1 MTDSVREWTQTPVF
15 ARFERI
21 ALAQPA
27 AVAVRDDGGV
37 LTYGE
42 VLHRARAVASALT
55 GALTGAAPAQMAV
68 AVAVAHDRRF
78 PCAMLGALGAG
89 CPYVPLDLSFP
100 AERVLFVLRHS
111 AARLVLTD
119 ASTHGRVQEWLPEG
133 VACLNVDELPPAG
146 PGWVSVARPDAVAY
160 VLYTSGSTGQPKGV
174 FQSQAG
180 LAHDVW
186 QYTAAAGI
194 GAGDVLS
201 AMYSPSVNGALRDI
215 YGALLNGAQLAVIDL
230 KRMGFGATLA
240 ALASWHVTV
249 LHAMPPVI
257 RALLR
262 QWPEGLRL
270 PDLRLVYTAGDRLYA
285 ADVAQ
290 VRGALGQVAIY
301 NGIGSTECATLYCHW
316 FVDDAL
322 LAGNGVPVG
331 RPIEAR
337 RVELL
342 GEGGK
347 AVLAGEPGEVVVESR
362 FVAGGYWN
370 EPELTRRCFLPGVHD
385 PLARRF
391 KTGDLAR
398 VRADGLLEFLGR
410 VDRQVKIRGYRVD
423 PSEAEAVVRSVRG
436 ILNAAVVVRWADG
449 QPVLAA
455 FAEAD
460 GAWLH
465 QDAARAVWLAL
476 ESSLP
481 AHLRPATLVMVDA
494 LPMLGNFKVDYQ
506 ALERL
511 ANDAANVWR
520 SIDVANAE
528 SVSPAQPSGHALD
541 GALFDEVGR
550 VWRAVLKCQPGHEGA
565 TFEALNGDS
574 LLALELHLAIERVL
588 GEEVST
594 EWFSPQVTLPQL
606 ISSLQARRGK
616 PDGGALRRQVLLFP
630 PARGV
635 CMLTLALRDVLA
647 RFFEVVLMDY
657 GLGNE
662 AGTGDTPDAADM
674 GKATRER
681 QIVSINDLASVCL
694 PQVLRVRREG
704 VPQVA
709 FGFSYGARVAH
720 ETVALCEARGVAL
733 GQLVIADVPPQERH
747 LFVPKGWVHQ
757 CLRWVRDGVVRLDRA
772 WPLVPDSFWL
782 ASAQS
787 LAGGANQ
794 PRWLKQVGALLGTV
808 ITDRQI
814 RRWVHRHVHTPTLVL
829 VTADTL
835 AANPDLKNTLG
846 WEQLCGCTWSAGL
859 DAEHTT
865 FFRPPHHRVFVRA
878 MTLAFPNARA
888 QHPTTE
894 VG

>member
-1 MTDSVREWTQTPVF
+1 MTDTALEWTQTPVF

-21 ALAQPA
+21 ALARPD

-42 VLHRARAVASALT
+42 VLRQARAVASALT
-55 GALTGAAPAQMAV
+55 GAVPVAMAV
-68 AVAVAHDRRF
+68 AVAVAHDRCF

-100 AERVLFVLRHS
+100 PERVQFVLKHS
-111 AARLVLTD
+111 AAKCVLTD
-119 ASTHGRVQEWLPEG
+119 ASTHARVRGWLPEG

-146 PGWVSVARPDAVAY
+146 PDWVSAAQPDAAAY

-174 FQSQAG
+174 FQTQAG
-180 LAHDVW
+180 LAHDVF
-186 QYTAAAGI
+186 QYTEAAGI

-201 AMYSPSVNGALRDI
+201 GMYSPSVNGALRDI
-215 YGALLNGAQLAVIDL
+215 YGALLNGAQLAVFDL
-230 KRMGFGATLA
+230 KRLGFGATLA
-240 ALASWHVTV
+240 ALASWRVTV

-290 VRGALGQVAIY
+290 VRRALGPVAIY

-322 LAGNGVPVG
+322 LTGNGVPVG
-331 RPIEAR
+331 RPIAAR

-342 GEGGK
+342 GDDGK
-347 AVLAGEPGEVVVESR
+347 AVLVGEPGVVVVESR
-362 FVAGGYWN
+362 FVADGYWN

-398 VRADGLLEFLGR
+398 TRADGLLEFLGR
-410 VDRQVKIRGYRVD
+410 ADRQVKIRGYRVD
-423 PSEAEAVVRSVRG
+423 PSEAEAVIRSVRG
-436 ILNAAVVVRWADG
+436 ILNAAVVVSWADG

-455 FAEAD
+455 FAEAES
-460 GAWLH
+460 AWLH
-465 QDAARAVWLAL
+465 QDVVSTVWSAL
-476 ESSLP
+476 GSSLP
-481 AHLRPATLVMVDA
+481 AHLRPATLAVVEA
-494 LPMLGNFKVDYQ
+494 LPMLGNFKVDYL
-506 ALERL
+506 ALERM
-511 ANDAANVWR
+511 ADDAAKVR
-520 SIDVANAE
+520 RGEPVAAAE
-528 SVSPAQPSGHALD
+528 GLSPEPPFGYALD
-541 GALFDEVGR
+541 AALFDEVRR
-550 VWRAVLKCQPGHEGA
+550 VWVAVLKCPPGHESD

-574 LLALELHLAIERVL
+574 LLALELHLALERVL
-588 GEEVST
+588 GEVVST
-594 EWFSPQVTLPQL
+594 EWFSPEVTLPQL
-606 ISSLQARRGK
+606 ISSLQARRGNL
-616 PDGGALRRQVLLFP
+616 DGCALRRQVLLFP
-630 PARGV
+630 PAKGV

-657 GLGNE
+657 GLTNTVNSAKG
-662 AGTGDTPDAADM
+662 
-674 GKATRER
+674 R
-681 QIVSINDLASVCL
+681 QIVSINDLASICL

-720 ETVALCEARGVAL
+720 ETVAQCEAQGVGL
-733 GQLVIADVPPQERH
+733 GQLVIADVPPQQRH

-757 CLRWVRDGVVRLDRA
+757 CQRWVRDGVVRLDRA

-782 ASAQS
+782 ATAQS
-787 LAGGANQ
+787 LDDHANL
-794 PRWLKQVGALLGTV
+794 PRWLKPVGALLGTV

-814 RRWVHRHVHTPTLVL
+814 RRWVHKEVHTPTLVL

-835 AANPDLKNTLG
+835 ATNPDLQNTLG
-846 WEQLCGCTWSAGL
+846 WEQLCCCTWSACLAG
-859 DAEHTT
+859 EHTT
-865 FFRPPHHRVFVRA
+865 FFRAPHDRGLIRA
-878 MTLAFPNARA
+878 MTLPHPNAHKE
-888 QHPTTE
+888 HPARSA
-894 VG
+894 G